1 MNNNNKNTQTN
12 RDENHFQINHNMKFR
27 FDLQTF
33 MNNARTLLN
42 MGKFN
47 PKHFKIVDLVISSNK
62 LPGEFDGYKIVQITD
77 IHLGQWL
84 NKEKLD
90 GVVQIINNLEPDCV
104 VLTGDFLSYQ
114 ANEYL
119 NQLTDSLSKLQPK
132 DVTLSVLGNHD
143 HWTNPEA
150 VRWALRNAGVINL
163 DNDIYTLKRG
173 SDKLQIAGVDSITV
187 GYDDIKKVE
196 SKLDYDAPAIMLA
209 HEPDFADTTAKL
221 KPFILQLSGHSHGG
235 QFELPGI
242 RTPIRGRNFRKY
254 PVDTY
259 QVGDMIQYTN
269 RGIGTNSFWFRI
281 NSFYEITRITLK
293 TKKYHLN

>member
-1 MNNNNKNTQTN
+1 MKNDNTDTYKN
-12 RDENHFQINHNMKFR
+12 EYNFEIHHNMKLR
-27 FDLQTF
+27 YQLQTF
-33 MNNARTLLN
+33 MNNARQALN

-47 PKHFKIVDLVISSNK
+47 PNQFKIVDLVIKSTK
-62 LPGEFDGYKIVQITD
+62 LPEEFDGYKIVQITD

-90 GVVQIINNLEPDCV
+90 GVVGIINNLDADSV

-114 ANEYL
+114 ANQYL
-119 NQLTDSLSKLQPK
+119 YQLSDSLEKLQPK

-143 HWTNPEA
+143 HWTNPVA
-150 VRWALRNAGVINL
+150 VKESLTKAGVINL
-163 DNDIYTLKRG
+163 ENDVYTIKRG
-173 SDKLQIAGVDSITV
+173 NKKLQIAGVDSITV
-187 GYDDIKKVE
+187 GCDDINKVKE
-196 SKLDYDAPAIMLA
+196 KLDFNAPAIMLA

-221 KPFILQLSGHSHGG
+221 EPFILQLSGHSHGG

-242 RTPIRGRNFRKY
+242 RTPVRGRNFRKY

-259 QVGDMIQYTN
+259 KVGDMIQYTN

-281 NSFYEITRITLK
+281 NSFYEITHITLK
-293 TKKYHLN
+293 TKKHNNEII